1 MDSPPAKR
9 SDDGRPETEAEPIRP
24 GSRPLPADEVGT
36 HRLTAG
42 SLRELLQMAFPL
54 VVSAGSLSLMHVVDR
69 AFLTMW
75 SVDALAASMP
85 AMMIFWTVISLP
97 MGIVGYTNT
106 FFAQYEGAERQ
117 DRVAASLWQGLW
129 VALASGLL
137 LLPVI
142 GLSPW
147 IFASLG
153 HAPAVQQLEIEYF
166 ALASLGGAPLLVATV
181 LSSFFTARQRAS
193 VVMWVNVTTSILN
206 GLLDWILIF
215 GMGPIPALGIRGA
228 ALATVLA
235 QIANCVLF
243 TWQFRREP
251 GIGAYRFRSQLGID
265 RDLVQRMLRYG
276 GPHGLQMLLDV
287 GAFTAFVVLVGR
299 LGTREQAATNL
310 AFTLNSL
317 AFVPMLGMGMAVMT
331 LVGRRIG
338 EGRPDLA
345 VRTVWKAFALSG
357 GYMLAFA
364 AIYLGLPDLILSPFI
379 HGEQTQEFDA
389 IRPLVIM
396 LLKFVALY
404 TFFDAMAIVFG
415 AAIRGAGDTRFS
427 LIFTVVTAWTLMVL
441 PTVWILRNDGGLYAC
456 WAACTGF
463 VLVLGIGFLLRFQ
476 QGRWKT
482 MRVIEPEIVPVH

>member
-1 MDSPPAKR
+1 
-9 SDDGRPETEAEPIRP
+9 
-24 GSRPLPADEVGT
+24 
-36 HRLTAG
+36 
-42 SLRELLQMAFPL
+42 MAFPL
-54 VVSAGSLSLMHVVDR
+54 VISAGSLSLMHVVDR

-85 AMMIFWTVISLP
+85 AMMIFWTVVSLP

-106 FFAQYEGAERQ
+106 FFAQYEGAERK
-117 DRVAASLWQGLW
+117 DRVAASLWQGLA
-129 VALASGLL
+129 VAVASGLL
-137 LLPVI
+137 LLPIIV
-142 GLSPW
+142 LSPW

-153 HAPAVQQLEIEYF
+153 HAPAVRQLEVEYF
-166 ALASLGGAPLLVATV
+166 ALASLGGGPLLVATV

-193 VVMWVNVTTSILN
+193 VVMWVNLTTSILN

-215 GMGPIPALGIRGA
+215 GLGPIPAMGIRGA

-235 QIANCVLF
+235 QVANCLLF

-251 GIGAYRFRSQLGID
+251 GIREYRFRDHLGID
-265 RDLVQRMLRYG
+265 RDLIRRMLRYG
-276 GPHGLQMLLDV
+276 FPHGLQMLLDV

-317 AFVPMLGMGMAVMT
+317 AFVPILGMGMAVMT

-379 HGEQTQEFDA
+379 HGEQTLEFEA
-389 IRPLVIM
+389 IRPLVIT

-415 AAIRGAGDTRFS
+415 AAVRGAGDTRFS
-427 LIFTVVTAWTLMVL
+427 LIFTVVAAWTLMVL
-441 PTVWILRNDGGLYAC
+441 PTVWILRYDGGLYAC

-463 VLVLGIGFLLRFQ
+463 VLALGIGFLLRFQ
-476 QGRWKT
+476 QGRWKR
-482 MRVIEPEIVPVH
+482 MRVIE